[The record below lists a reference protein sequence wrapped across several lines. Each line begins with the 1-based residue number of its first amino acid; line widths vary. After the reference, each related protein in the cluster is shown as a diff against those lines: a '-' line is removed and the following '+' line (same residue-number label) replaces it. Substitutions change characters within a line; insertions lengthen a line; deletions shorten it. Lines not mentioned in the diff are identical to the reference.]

1 MSKKY
6 NLGSDH
12 EKYLEANFMSQS
24 NLFLAFPFLLPD
36 TSTASSATSTCSRS
50 SSFIRPCRTG
60 VLIVCWCQGFTEFP
74 QLRQV
79 LRRKQRRKLFCR
91 SVFLVFTFF
100 VCFVLL
106 LSLISSFPLPGR
118 NGRISASISERC
130 TVCLSSYLFLSDLSQ
145 EIAWQNDLM
154 LEKDSEI
161 KTLQSENRR
170 LQAQACSGII
180 L

>member
-1 MSKKY
+1 MFSLLAGRYCFVHCESAEQALLVGQLLMSKKY

-36 TSTASSATSTCSRS
+36 TSTASSATSTCSHS

-74 QLRQV
+74 QLMQV

-91 SVFLVFTFF
+91 SVFWYSHFL
-100 VCFVLL
+100 FVL
-106 LSLISSFPLPGR
+106 FF
-118 NGRISASISERC
+118 
-130 TVCLSSYLFLSDLSQ
+130 CL
-145 EIAWQNDLM
+145 A
-154 LEKDSEI
+154 
-161 KTLQSENRR
+161 
-170 LQAQACSGII
+170 
-180 L
+180 